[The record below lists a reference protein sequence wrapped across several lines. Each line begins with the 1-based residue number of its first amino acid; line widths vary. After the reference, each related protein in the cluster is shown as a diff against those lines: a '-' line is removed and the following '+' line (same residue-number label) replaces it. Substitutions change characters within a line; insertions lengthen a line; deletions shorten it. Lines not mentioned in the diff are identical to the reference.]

1 MIRLINVV
9 YQDDA
14 LLVLNKPAGLLC
26 VPGRGPDKQDCLS
39 TRVLSEFA
47 DALVVHRLDMATSGL
62 VVMARGIA
70 NQRFLSRAFAARQ
83 VRKRYIALVDGNL
96 AGSPAEWQTIDLPL
110 MADWPNR
117 PLQKVDHALGKPSST
132 RWRVADAAV
141 LAMAANA
148 WGPVT
153 SYTLHSLHT
162 CLEVEP
168 LTGRTHQIR
177 LHLAS
182 VGHPILGD
190 GLYAGSLVAAA
201 TPRLMLHA
209 QSLRF
214 SHPVTD
220 FYLNVNC

>member
-1 MIRLINVV
+1 MISLINVV
-9 YQDDA
+9 YQDEA

-83 VRKRYIALVDGNL
+83 VQKRYIALVDGSL
-96 AGSPAEWQTIDLPL
+96 AGGHGEWQTVDLPL

-117 PLQKVDHALGKPSST
+117 PLQKVDHAEGKPSST
-132 RWRVADAAV
+132 RWRVADVAV
-141 LAMAANA
+141 LAMAAKA
-148 WGPVT
+148 WGPVICQT
-153 SYTLHSLHT
+153 PHT

-168 LTGRTHQIR
+168 VTGRTHQIR

-190 GLYAGSLVAAA
+190 ALYACRDVADA

-209 QSLRF
+209 LGLSF
-214 SHPVTD
+214 PHPLGGI
-220 FYLNVNC
+220 YLNVNS

>member
-1 MIRLINVV
+1 MISLINVV
-9 YQDDA
+9 YQDEA

-70 NQRFLSRAFAARQ
+70 NQRFLSHAFAARQ
-83 VRKRYIALVDGNL
+83 VQKRYIALVDGSL
-96 AGSPAEWQTIDLPL
+96 AGSPGEWQTIDLPL

-117 PLQKVDHALGKPSST
+117 PLQKVDHALGKASST

-153 SYTLHSLHT
+153 LNTLHSPYT

-190 GLYAGSLVAAA
+190 ALYADSIVAQA

-209 QSLRF
+209 QSLRLP
-214 SHPVTD
+214 HPFTG
-220 FYLNVNC
+220 FYLDVYC

>member
-1 MIRLINVV
+1 MIDLV

-26 VPGRGPDKQDCLS
+26 VPGRGPGKQDCLS

-62 VVMARGIA
+62 VLMARGSS
-70 NQRFLSRAFAARQ
+70 NQRLLSQAFEARQ
-83 VRKRYIALVDGNL
+83 VKKRYIALVDGTLTGNP
-96 AGSPAEWQTIDLPL
+96 GEWQTIALPL

-117 PLQKVDHALGKPSST
+117 PLQKVDHDHGKPSST
-132 RWRVADAAV
+132 LWRVADAAV
-141 LAMAANA
+141 LVMAAKA
-148 WGPVT
+148 WGPISLT
-153 SYTLHSLHT
+153 SPHT

-168 LTGRTHQIR
+168 VTGRTHQIR

-190 GLYAGSLVAAA
+190 ALYASSAVASAV
-201 TPRLMLHA
+201 PRLMLHA
-209 QSLRF
+209 QSLGF
-214 SHPVTD
+214 SHPLNKN
-220 FYLNVNC
+220 YLNVNC

>member
-1 MIRLINVV
+1 MIDLV

-39 TRVLSEFA
+39 ARVLSEFA

-70 NQRFLSRAFAARQ
+70 NQRLLSRAFEARQ
-83 VRKRYIALVDGNL
+83 VQKRYIAVVDGSL
-96 AGSPAEWQTIDLPL
+96 AGNPGEWQTIALPL
-110 MADWPNR
+110 IADWPNR
-117 PLQKVDHALGKPSST
+117 PLQKVDHDHGKPSST
-132 RWRVADAAV
+132 LWRLADASV
-141 LAMAANA
+141 LAMGAKA
-148 WGPVT
+148 WGPVICQT
-153 SYTLHSLHT
+153 PHT

-168 LTGRTHQIR
+168 VTGRTHQIR

-190 GLYAGSLVAAA
+190 ALYAWREVANAV
-201 TPRLMLHA
+201 PRLMLHA
-209 QSLRF
+209 QSLGF
-214 SHPVTD
+214 PHPLNGI
-220 FYLNVNC
+220 YLNVSC